1 MTFFTHCSQDILYRW
16 VPAKAHRRR
25 HGLEECAGDGTAD
38 TLRFAGQQRY
48 RETERI
54 EELKEAS
61 RRPRRI
67 PRQTNAEWEQ
77 RILEERQRRPDWGAR
92 KLRVLLEREG
102 IQVPVCTIH
111 RILRRHDLIKPRN
124 QHRPALKRFQR
135 EQPNQLWQM
144 DFKGLPEKLAKNCTP
159 LSIIDDCSRFVLGL
173 EALSGTKGG
182 PVRQTLER
190 IFRQDGVPEAILMDH
205 GTPWW
210 SSHNHWGWTQLTI
223 WLM

>member
-1 MTFFTHCSQDILYRW
+1 
-16 VPAKAHRRR
+16 
-25 HGLEECAGDGTAD
+25 LEECAGDGTAD

-144 DFKGLPEKLAKNCTP
+144 DFKGLPENLANNCTP

-210 SSHNHWGWTQLTI
+210 VIAQPLGMDAVINLADEAGH
-223 WLM
+223 